1 MMTPESLRAAT
12 DAMELWTKA
21 EWELFRDRMN
31 EHYESEARKLPL
43 TREGAQ
49 SVRRLIAMDN
59 DWPFE
64 AETPQQTRM
73 GF

>member
-1 MMTPESLRAAT
+1 MMTQENLQAVT
-12 DAMELWTKA
+12 DEMELWTKA
-21 EWELFRDRMN
+21 EWESFRDRMN
-31 EHYESEARKLPL
+31 EHYEAEARKLPL
-43 TREGAQ
+43 TKEGAQ

-73 GF
+73 GL